1 MREEEKQISM
11 ITKSFEVLELLSK
24 NPYGLTLQE
33 VVTQLQYPKS
43 SLYKIVSNLQEL
55 GYLGREMDSSR
66 YFLSRKLLTLGVT
79 AFNSSNII
87 ERSKEYMKLLRD
99 EVGESV
105 MIGTLIDDDVV
116 LLEQITGSLDFVFTL
131 KQGMK
136 FNLYSTAPGKV
147 ILAYLDKSKQNEIVD
162 NLQLE
167 AINEY
172 TITDK
177 TLLKQELEIIR
188 QQGYAA
194 DINETVEGVHC
205 IAAPIWDETKNAIA
219 CVWTSGP
226 AGRLPKKSIET
237 IAQQIIQ
244 CGLSISH
251 NIGYRKVQ

>member
-33 VVTQLQYPKS
+33 IVTQLQYPKS

-105 MIGTLIDDDVV
+105 MIGTLIDDEVV
-116 LLEQITGSLDFVFTL
+116 LLEQLTGSLDFVFTL

-147 ILAYLDKSKQNEIVD
+147 ILAFLDKSKQNEIVD

-226 AGRLPKKSIET
+226 AGRLPKRSIET

-244 CGLSISH
+244 CGLLISH
-251 NIGYRKVQ
+251 NIGYRKV

>member
-24 NPYGLTLQE
+24 SPHGLTLQQIITE
-33 VVTQLQYPKS
+33 LRYPKS
-43 SLYKIVSNLQEL
+43 SLYKIVTNLQEL
-55 GYLGREMDSSR
+55 GYLGREVDSSR

-105 MIGTLIDDDVV
+105 MIGTLIDDEVV

-147 ILAYLDKSKQNEIVD
+147 ILAFLDKSKQNEIVD
-162 NLQLE
+162 NLQLD

-177 TLLKQELEIIR
+177 EQLKQELEAIR
-188 QQGYAA
+188 KNGYAA

-226 AGRLPKKSIET
+226 AGRLPKKNIEA
-237 IAQQIIQ
+237 IARRIIE
-244 CGLSISH
+244 CGLSISY
-251 NIGYRKVQ
+251 NIGYRKV

>member
-24 NPYGLTLQE
+24 SPHGLTLQE
-33 VVTQLQYPKS
+33 IITELRYPKS
-43 SLYKIVSNLQEL
+43 SLYKIVTNLQEL
-55 GYLGREMDSSR
+55 GYLGREVDSSR

-105 MIGTLIDDDVV
+105 MIGTLIDDEVV

-147 ILAYLDKSKQNEIVD
+147 ILAFLDKSKQNEIVD
-162 NLQLE
+162 NLQLD

-177 TLLKQELEIIR
+177 EQLKQELEAIR
-188 QQGYAA
+188 KNGYAA

-226 AGRLPKKSIET
+226 AGRLPKKNIEA
-237 IAQQIIQ
+237 IARRIIE
-244 CGLSISH
+244 CGLSISY
-251 NIGYRKVQ
+251 NIGYRKV

>member
-33 VVTQLQYPKS
+33 IVTQLQYPKS

-105 MIGTLIDDDVV
+105 MIGTLIDDEVV

-147 ILAYLDKSKQNEIVD
+147 ILAFLDKTKQNEIVD

>member
-1 MREEEKQISM
+1 MGEEEKQISM

-24 NPYGLTLQE
+24 SPYGLTLQE
-33 VVTQLQYPKS
+33 IVTQLQYPKS
-43 SLYKIVSNLQEL
+43 SLYKITTNLQEL
-55 GYLGREMDSSR
+55 GYLGREIDSSR

-105 MIGTLIDDDVV
+105 MIGTLIDDEVV

-147 ILAYLDKSKQNEIVD
+147 VLAFLDKGKQKEILE

-177 TLLKQELEIIR
+177 EQFKLELETIR
-188 QQGYAA
+188 QKGYAA

-226 AGRLPKKSIET
+226 AGRLPKANVEA
-237 IAQQIIQ
+237 IAQRIIE

-251 NIGYRKVQ
+251 NIGYRKI

>member
-1 MREEEKQISM
+1 MHEEEKQASM

-24 NPYGLTLQE
+24 NPQGLTLQE
-33 VVTQLQYPKS
+33 IVTLLQYPKS
-43 SLYKIVSNLQEL
+43 SLYKIVLNLQEL

-66 YFLSRKLLTLGVT
+66 YFLTRKLLTLGVT

-105 MIGTLIDDDVV
+105 MIGTLIDDEVV

-147 ILAYLDKSKQNEIVD
+147 ILAFLSKEKQKEILN

-177 TLLKQELEIIR
+177 ELLKQELEIIR
-188 QQGYAA
+188 QNGYAA

-226 AGRLPKKSIET
+226 AGRLPKKDIEA
-237 IAQQIIQ
+237 IALRIVE
-244 CGLSISH
+244 CGLSISR
-251 NIGYRKVQ
+251 NIGYKRV

>member
-33 VVTQLQYPKS
+33 IVTQLQYPKS
-43 SLYKIVSNLQEL
+43 SLYKIVSNLQEI
-55 GYLGREMDSSR
+55 GYLGREIDSSR

-105 MIGTLIDDDVV
+105 MIGTLIDDEVV

-131 KQGMK
+131 KQGMR

-147 ILAYLDKSKQNEIVD
+147 ILAFLDKSKQNEIVD
-162 NLQLE
+162 NLRLE

-177 TLLKQELEIIR
+177 ELLKKELDIIR
-188 QQGYAA
+188 QKGYAA

-226 AGRLPKKSIET
+226 AGRLPKKDIET
-237 IAQQIIQ
+237 IAQRIVE

-251 NIGYRKVQ
+251 NIGYRKV

>member
-1 MREEEKQISM
+1 MGEEEKQISM

-24 NPYGLTLQE
+24 NPHGLTLQE
-33 VVTQLQYPKS
+33 IVMQLQYAKS
-43 SLYKIVSNLQEL
+43 SLYKIVSNLQEI

-66 YFLSRKLLTLGVT
+66 YFLSRKLLALGVT

-105 MIGTLIDDDVV
+105 MIGTLIDNEVV
-116 LLEQITGSLDFVFTL
+116 LLEQVTGSLDFVFTL

-147 ILAYLDKSKQNEIVD
+147 ILAFLDKPKQKEILN

-172 TITDK
+172 TITDRE
-177 TLLKQELEIIR
+177 LLQKELEEIKKK
-188 QQGYAA
+188 GYAA

-205 IAAPIWDETKNAIA
+205 VAAPIWDETKNAIA
-219 CVWTSGP
+219 CVWISGP
-226 AGRLPKKSIET
+226 AGRLPKKDIEA
-237 IAQQIIQ
+237 IAQRIIV

-251 NIGYRKVQ
+251 NIGYRKI

>member
-33 VVTQLQYPKS
+33 IVTQLQYPKS
-43 SLYKIVSNLQEL
+43 SLYKIVSNLQEI
-55 GYLGREMDSSR
+55 GYLGREIDSSR

-99 EVGESV
+99 ELGESV
-105 MIGTLIDDDVV
+105 MIGTLIDDEVV

-131 KQGMK
+131 KQGMR

-147 ILAYLDKSKQNEIVD
+147 ILAFLDKSKQNEIVD
-162 NLQLE
+162 NLRLE

-177 TLLKQELEIIR
+177 ELLKKELDIIR
-188 QQGYAA
+188 QKGYAA

-226 AGRLPKKSIET
+226 AGRLPKKDIET
-237 IAQQIIQ
+237 IAQRIVE

-251 NIGYRKVQ
+251 NIGYRKV

>member
-33 VVTQLQYPKS
+33 IVTQLQYPKS

-105 MIGTLIDDDVV
+105 MIGTLIDDEVV

-147 ILAYLDKSKQNEIVD
+147 ILAFLDKTKQNEIVD
-162 NLQLE
+162 NLELE

-177 TLLKQELEIIR
+177 ELLKKELEIIR

-226 AGRLPKKSIET
+226 AGRLPKKNIET

-244 CGLSISH
+244 CGLLISH

>member
-24 NPYGLTLQE
+24 NPCGLTLQE

-105 MIGTLIDDDVV
+105 MIGTLIDDEVV

-147 ILAYLDKSKQNEIVD
+147 ILAFLDKSKQNEIVD

-177 TLLKQELEIIR
+177 ELLKQELEIIR

-205 IAAPIWDETKNAIA
+205 IAAPIWDETKKAIA

-226 AGRLPKKSIET
+226 AGRLPKKNIET
-237 IAQQIIQ
+237 IAQQIIE

-251 NIGYRKVQ
+251 NIGYRKV

>member
-33 VVTQLQYPKS
+33 IVTQLQYPKS

-105 MIGTLIDDDVV
+105 MIGTLIDDEVV

-147 ILAYLDKSKQNEIVD
+147 ILAFLDKSKQNEIVD

>member
-105 MIGTLIDDDVV
+105 MIGTLIDDEVV

-147 ILAYLDKSKQNEIVD
+147 ILAFLDKSKQNEIVD

-177 TLLKQELEIIR
+177 KLLKQELEIIC

>member
-33 VVTQLQYPKS
+33 IVTQLQYPKS
-43 SLYKIVSNLQEL
+43 SLYKIVSNLQEI
-55 GYLGREMDSSR
+55 GYLGREIDSSR

-105 MIGTLIDDDVV
+105 MIGTLIDDEVV

-131 KQGMK
+131 KQGMR

-147 ILAYLDKSKQNEIVD
+147 VLAFLDKSKQNEIVD
-162 NLQLE
+162 NLRLE

-177 TLLKQELEIIR
+177 ELLKKELDIIR
-188 QQGYAA
+188 QKGYAA

-226 AGRLPKKSIET
+226 AGRLPKKNIET
-237 IAQQIIQ
+237 IAQRIIE

-251 NIGYRKVQ
+251 NIGYRKV

>member
-33 VVTQLQYPKS
+33 IVTQLQYPKS
-43 SLYKIVSNLQEL
+43 SLYKIVSNLQEI
-55 GYLGREMDSSR
+55 GYLGREIDSSR

-105 MIGTLIDDDVV
+105 MIGTLIDDEVV

-131 KQGMK
+131 KQGMR

-147 ILAYLDKSKQNEIVD
+147 ILAFLDKSKQNEIVD
-162 NLQLE
+162 NLRLE

-177 TLLKQELEIIR
+177 ELLKKELDTIR
-188 QQGYAA
+188 QKGYAA

-226 AGRLPKKSIET
+226 AGRLPKKDIET
-237 IAQQIIQ
+237 IAQRIVE

-251 NIGYRKVQ
+251 NIGYRKV

>member
-33 VVTQLQYPKS
+33 IVTQLQYPKS

-105 MIGTLIDDDVV
+105 MIGTLIDDEVV

-147 ILAYLDKSKQNEIVD
+147 ILAFLDKSKQNEIVD

-244 CGLSISH
+244 CGLLISH
-251 NIGYRKVQ
+251 NIGYRKV

>member
-33 VVTQLQYPKS
+33 IVTQLQYPKS
-43 SLYKIVSNLQEL
+43 SLYKIVSNLQEI

-99 EVGESV
+99 KVGESV
-105 MIGTLIDDDVV
+105 MIGTLIDDEVV

-131 KQGMK
+131 KQGMR

-147 ILAYLDKSKQNEIVD
+147 ILAFLDKSKQNEIVD

-177 TLLKQELEIIR
+177 ELLKKELEIIR
-188 QQGYAA
+188 QKGYAA

-205 IAAPIWDETKNAIA
+205 IAAPIWDETQNAIA

-226 AGRLPKKSIET
+226 AGRLPKKNIET
-237 IAQQIIQ
+237 IAQLIIE

-251 NIGYRKVQ
+251 NIGYRRV

>member
-33 VVTQLQYPKS
+33 IVTQLQYPKS
-43 SLYKIVSNLQEL
+43 SLYKIVSNLQDL
-55 GYLGREMDSSR
+55 GYLGREVDSSR

-105 MIGTLIDDDVV
+105 MIGTLIDDEVV
-116 LLEQITGSLDFVFTL
+116 LLEQMTGSLDFVFTL

-147 ILAYLDKSKQNEIVD
+147 ILAFLDNERQQEILEK
-162 NLQLE
+162 LQLE

-177 TLLKQELEIIR
+177 SLLKEELDTIR
-188 QQGYAA
+188 RKGYAA

-205 IAAPIWDETKNAIA
+205 IAAPIWDECKNAIA

-226 AGRLPKKSIET
+226 AGRLPKKNIEA
-237 IAQQIIQ
+237 IALRIVE
-244 CGLSISH
+244 CGVSISR
-251 NIGYRKVQ
+251 NIGYRKV

>member
-33 VVTQLQYPKS
+33 IVTQLQYPKS
-43 SLYKIVSNLQEL
+43 SLYKIVSNLQEIC
-55 GYLGREMDSSR
+55 YLGREIDSSR

-105 MIGTLIDDDVV
+105 MIGTLIDDEVV

-131 KQGMK
+131 KQGMR

-147 ILAYLDKSKQNEIVD
+147 ILAFLDKSKQNEIVD
-162 NLQLE
+162 NLRLE

-177 TLLKQELEIIR
+177 ELLKKELDIIR
-188 QQGYAA
+188 QKGYAA

-226 AGRLPKKSIET
+226 AGRLPKKNIET
-237 IAQQIIQ
+237 IAQRIIE

-251 NIGYRKVQ
+251 NIGYRKV

>member
-105 MIGTLIDDDVV
+105 MIGTLIDDEVV
-116 LLEQITGSLDFVFTL
+116 LLEQLTGSLDFVFTL

-147 ILAYLDKSKQNEIVD
+147 ILAFLDKSKQNEIVD

>member
-33 VVTQLQYPKS
+33 IVTQLQYPKS

-105 MIGTLIDDDVV
+105 MIGTLIDDEVV
-116 LLEQITGSLDFVFTL
+116 LLEQLTGSLDFVFTL

-147 ILAYLDKSKQNEIVD
+147 ILAFLDKSKQNEIVD

-177 TLLKQELEIIR
+177 MLLKQELEIIR

>member
-1 MREEEKQISM
+1 MREEEKQASM

-24 NPYGLTLQE
+24 NPHGLTLQE
-33 VVTQLQYPKS
+33 IVTQLSYPKS
-43 SLYKIVSNLQEL
+43 SLYKIVTNLQEL

-66 YFLSRKLLTLGVT
+66 YFLTRKLLTLGIT
-79 AFNSSNII
+79 AFTSSNII

-99 EVGESV
+99 EAGESV
-105 MIGTLIDDDVV
+105 MIGTLIDDEVV

-147 ILAYLDKSKQNEIVD
+147 ILAFLGTERQKSILDK
-162 NLQLE
+162 LQLE

-177 TLLKQELEIIR
+177 QLLKKELDAIR
-188 QQGYAA
+188 EKGYAA

-219 CVWTSGP
+219 CVWISGP
-226 AGRLPKKSIET
+226 AGRLPKT
-237 IAQQIIQ
+237 NLDAVAQRIVE
-244 CGLSISH
+244 CGLSISR
-251 NIGYRKVQ
+251 NIGYRKV

>member
-33 VVTQLQYPKS
+33 IVTQLQYPKS

-105 MIGTLIDDDVV
+105 MIGTLIDDEVV

-147 ILAYLDKSKQNEIVD
+147 ILAFLDKSKQNEIVD

-177 TLLKQELEIIR
+177 ELLKQELEIIR

-205 IAAPIWDETKNAIA
+205 IAAPIWDETKKAIA

-226 AGRLPKKSIET
+226 AGRLPKKNIET
-237 IAQQIIQ
+237 IAQQIIE

-251 NIGYRKVQ
+251 NIGYRKV

>member
-33 VVTQLQYPKS
+33 IVTQLQYPKS
-43 SLYKIVSNLQEL
+43 SLYKIVSNLQEI
-55 GYLGREMDSSR
+55 GYLGREIDSSR

-105 MIGTLIDDDVV
+105 MIGTLIDDEVV

-131 KQGMK
+131 KQGMR

-147 ILAYLDKSKQNEIVD
+147 ILAFLDKSKQNEIVD
-162 NLQLE
+162 NLRLE

-177 TLLKQELEIIR
+177 ELLKKELDIIR
-188 QQGYAA
+188 QKGYAA

-226 AGRLPKKSIET
+226 EGRLPKKNIET
-237 IAQQIIQ
+237 IAQRIIE

-251 NIGYRKVQ
+251 NIGYRKV

>member
-1 MREEEKQISM
+1 MREEEKQTSM

-33 VVTQLQYPKS
+33 IVTQLKYPKS

-105 MIGTLIDDDVV
+105 MIGTLIDDEVV

-147 ILAYLDKSKQNEIVD
+147 ILAFLEQERQKEILGK
-162 NLQLE
+162 LQLE

-177 TLLKQELEIIR
+177 ALLKQELSIIR
-188 QQGYAA
+188 EKGYAA

-205 IAAPIWDETKNAIA
+205 IAAPIWDERKDAIA

-226 AGRLPKKSIET
+226 AGRLPKSNIEA
-237 IAQQIIQ
+237 IAKQIIE
-244 CGLSISH
+244 CGLSISR
-251 NIGYRKVQ
+251 NIGYKRV

>member
-33 VVTQLQYPKS
+33 IVTQLQYPKS
-43 SLYKIVSNLQEL
+43 SLYKIVSNLQEI
-55 GYLGREMDSSR
+55 GYLGREIDSSR

-105 MIGTLIDDDVV
+105 MIGTLIDDEVV

-131 KQGMK
+131 KQGMR

-147 ILAYLDKSKQNEIVD
+147 VLAFLDKSKQNEIVD
-162 NLQLE
+162 NLRLE

-177 TLLKQELEIIR
+177 ELLKKELDIIR
-188 QQGYAA
+188 QKGYAA

-226 AGRLPKKSIET
+226 AGRLPKKDIET
-237 IAQQIIQ
+237 IAQRIVE

-251 NIGYRKVQ
+251 NIGYRKV

>member
-33 VVTQLQYPKS
+33 IVTQLQYPKS
-43 SLYKIVSNLQEL
+43 SLYKIVSNLQEI
-55 GYLGREMDSSR
+55 GYLGREIDSSR

-105 MIGTLIDDDVV
+105 MIGTLIDDEVV

-131 KQGMK
+131 KQGMR

-147 ILAYLDKSKQNEIVD
+147 ILAFLDKSKQNEIVD
-162 NLQLE
+162 NLRLE

-177 TLLKQELEIIR
+177 ELLKKELDIIR
-188 QQGYAA
+188 QKGYAA

-205 IAAPIWDETKNAIA
+205 IAAPIWDEIKNAIA

-226 AGRLPKKSIET
+226 AGRLPKKNIET
-237 IAQQIIQ
+237 IAQRIIE

-251 NIGYRKVQ
+251 NIGYRKV

>member
-33 VVTQLQYPKS
+33 IVTQLQYPKS

-105 MIGTLIDDDVV
+105 MIGTLIDDEVV

-147 ILAYLDKSKQNEIVD
+147 ILAFLDKSKQNEIVD

-237 IAQQIIQ
+237 IAQQIIE
-244 CGLSISH
+244 CGLLISH
-251 NIGYRKVQ
+251 NIGYRKV

>member
-33 VVTQLQYPKS
+33 IVTQLQYPKS
-43 SLYKIVSNLQEL
+43 SLYKIVSNLQEI
-55 GYLGREMDSSR
+55 GYLGREIDSSR

-105 MIGTLIDDDVV
+105 MIGTLIDDEVV

-131 KQGMK
+131 KQGMR

-147 ILAYLDKSKQNEIVD
+147 ILAFLDKSKQNEIVD
-162 NLQLE
+162 NLRLE

-177 TLLKQELEIIR
+177 ELLKKELDIIR
-188 QQGYAA
+188 QKGYAA

-226 AGRLPKKSIET
+226 AGRLPKKNIET
-237 IAQQIIQ
+237 IAQKIIE
-244 CGLSISH
+244 CGLSISY

>member
-33 VVTQLQYPKS
+33 IVTQLQYPKS
-43 SLYKIVSNLQEL
+43 SLYKIVSNLQEI
-55 GYLGREMDSSR
+55 GYLGREIDSSR

-105 MIGTLIDDDVV
+105 MIGTLIDDEVV

-131 KQGMK
+131 KQGMR

-147 ILAYLDKSKQNEIVD
+147 ILAFLDKSKQNEIVD
-162 NLQLE
+162 NLRLE

-177 TLLKQELEIIR
+177 ELLKKELDIIR
-188 QQGYAA
+188 QKGYAA
-194 DINETVEGVHC
+194 DFNETVEGVHC

-226 AGRLPKKSIET
+226 AGRLPKKDIET
-237 IAQQIIQ
+237 IAQRIVE

-251 NIGYRKVQ
+251 NIGYRKV

>member
-33 VVTQLQYPKS
+33 IVTQLQYPKS

-55 GYLGREMDSSR
+55 GYLGREIDSSR
-66 YFLSRKLLTLGVT
+66 YFLSRKLLILGVT

-105 MIGTLIDDDVV
+105 MIGTLIDDEVV

-147 ILAYLDKSKQNEIVD
+147 ILAFLDKSKQNEIVD

-177 TLLKQELEIIR
+177 KLLKQELEIIR

>member
-24 NPYGLTLQE
+24 SPHGLTLQE
-33 VVTQLQYPKS
+33 IITELRYPKS
-43 SLYKIVSNLQEL
+43 SLYKIVTNLQEL
-55 GYLGREMDSSR
+55 GYLGREVDSSR

-105 MIGTLIDDDVV
+105 MIGTLIDDEVV
-116 LLEQITGSLDFVFTL
+116 LLEQKTGSLDFVFTL

-147 ILAYLDKSKQNEIVD
+147 ILAFLDKSKQNEIVD
-162 NLQLE
+162 NLQLD

-177 TLLKQELEIIR
+177 EQLKQELEAIR
-188 QQGYAA
+188 KNGYAA

-226 AGRLPKKSIET
+226 AGRLPKKNIEA
-237 IAQQIIQ
+237 IARRIIE
-244 CGLSISH
+244 CGLSISY
-251 NIGYRKVQ
+251 NIGYRKV